1 MFYVSVTVTIN
12 QNPTLYSGKG
22 KTLSMPGKNVIESR
36 RERERKDNKNTQ
48 KTTDG
53 TSTVNL
59 HLPINVNM
67 LVLPAKDAE

>member
-22 KTLSMPGKNVIESR
+22 KTLSTRGKNVIESR

-67 LVLPAKDAE
+67 LVLPAKDTE